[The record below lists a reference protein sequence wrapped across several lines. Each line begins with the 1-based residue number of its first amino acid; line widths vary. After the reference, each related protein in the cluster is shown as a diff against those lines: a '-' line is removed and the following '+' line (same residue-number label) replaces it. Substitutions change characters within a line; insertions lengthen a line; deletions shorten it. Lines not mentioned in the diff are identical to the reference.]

1 MKGGKDFDVVVIGGG
16 VGGVAA
22 VRKLA
27 SAGLSVA
34 LVEDRLVGGECH
46 YWGCNPSKTLLR
58 PIEVFNLAKAVPG
71 VRETI
76 SDEGPDVAAV
86 FAKRDA
92 IIEHLSDQD
101 RTASLRQAGI
111 AVFHGFGRLSGERTV
126 RVAYAR
132 GDTTEATLTAR
143 RAVVLATGTR
153 PNEPGIPGLA
163 QARPWTNRDLTTMT
177 HVPPRALVVGGG
189 PVAVE
194 FATILTGLGSTVTLL
209 VRGNTLLRDCEP
221 EARELV
227 AQSLRSKGVT
237 IHFDTELSAVFR
249 PVAGGPVAATFQ
261 RQTIDVDEVVM
272 ATGRRTNTDNLGL
285 ETLGLPVGG
294 IVSVNDHL
302 QAVDV
307 TGGWLYAL
315 GDTTGRARLSHIST
329 YHGRVVAE
337 IIAARAAGREVS
349 ENELIAR
356 DAGNLAQVIYTEPQ
370 VVRVGR
376 NESQAQAEGFAVR
389 TRTAHYP
396 GAVAFLALY
405 RDGFQGWAKLVIN
418 AETNTLLGATFVGP
432 QFSELVQAATLAIV
446 AKVPVSL
453 LRHVVAPHPTVN
465 QVWDPLLA
473 DESELST
480 LLNNGRAKLQ
490 SPTPLEVKP

>member
-1 MKGGKDFDVVVIGGG
+1 MKASKEFDVVVVGGG

-27 SAGLSVA
+27 SVGLSVA

-71 VRETI
+71 VREAI
-76 SDEGPDVAAV
+76 SDKELDVAAV

-92 IIEHLSDQD
+92 LIEHLSDQE
-101 RTASLRQAGI
+101 RTESLQQAGV
-111 AVFHGFGRLSGERTV
+111 AVFHGFGQLSGQRTV

-132 GDTTEATLTAR
+132 GDTTEAVLTAR
-143 RAVVLATGTR
+143 HAVVLATGTR
-153 PNEPGIPGLA
+153 PNVPEVPGLA
-163 QARPWTNRDLTTMT
+163 QVRPWTNRELTTMT
-177 HVPPRALVVGGG
+177 QVPPRSLVVGGG

-194 FATILTGLGSTVTLL
+194 FATILSGLGSAVTLL
-209 VRGNTLLRDCEP
+209 VRENVLLTNCEP

-227 AQSLRSKGVT
+227 AQSLRSRGVKIDFET
-237 IHFDTELSAVFR
+237 ALSAVAR
-249 PVAGGPVAATFQ
+249 PVAGGPVTATFQ
-261 RQTIDVDEVVM
+261 GQTIEVDEIVL
-272 ATGRRTNTDNLGL
+272 AAGRRTNTDDLGL
-285 ETLGLPVGG
+285 ETIGLPAGE

-302 QAVDV
+302 QAIGVA
-307 TGGWLYAL
+307 GGWLYAL

-329 YHGRVVAE
+329 YHGRVVAD
-337 IIAARAAGREVS
+337 IIAALAAGRELS
-349 ENELIAR
+349 ENELTAR
-356 DAGNLAQVIYTEPQ
+356 DAGNLAQVIHTDPQ
-370 VVRVGR
+370 VAWAGR
-376 NESQAQAEGFAVR
+376 TESQARAEGFAVR

-396 GAVAFLALY
+396 GAVSFLALY

-418 AETNTLLGATFVGP
+418 DETNTLLGATFVGP

-453 LRHVVAPHPTVN
+453 LRHAVAPHPTVN
-465 QVWDPLLA
+465 QVWDPLLVQ
-473 DESELST
+473 ESELAS
-480 LLNNGRAKLQ
+480 LLKNEAQKAQ
-490 SPTPLEVKP
+490 KSA